1 MGMTVFMASGLM
13 SDTSFHTAP
22 ELAPVPRPGACVFG
36 LDETLLAE
44 LACPLTG
51 EPLHLHDGFLVNASD
66 TQSYVIDEQG
76 IPLFAQAAASAAGKV
91 QQIHYDRIAAA
102 YSENLTYPHTQE
114 YMIYLDNALRE
125 AVGGRPLGEVAE
137 ICCGLGEA
145 MRLFKHRVTH
155 GVGVDISLAMLH
167 RCQKEHPGGEFHLVQ
182 ADATLLPIR
191 PSQFDT
197 VFMLGGI
204 HHVMDR
210 EKLFAEVHRVLKP
223 GGLFIFREPVS
234 DFWPWRAIR
243 TVVYRFSSLLDAD
256 TERPL
261 LWSETVPPLEKAGF
275 EVTHWSTHGLLGFM
289 IFMNSD
295 ILVFNRLFRF
305 LPGIRALTRLAT
317 RLDALMLKLPGMGR
331 KGLQVIGVA
340 KAKTAPAVGS
350 I

>member
-1 MGMTVFMASGLM
+1 M
-13 SDTSFHTAP
+13 SDVPLPLSVGFASP
-22 ELAPVPRPGACVFG
+22 PPLAGQLATI
-36 LDETLLAE
+36 DSTLLAE

-51 EPLHLHDGFLVNASD
+51 EPLHLHDGFLKNASG
-66 TQSYVIDEQG
+66 TQRYAIDELG
-76 IPLFAQAAASAAGKV
+76 IPLFAQAAVSAAGKV
-91 QQIHYDRIAAA
+91 QQNHYDRIAAA

-114 YMIYLDNALRE
+114 YMIYLDNALRQVV
-125 AVGGRPLGEVAE
+125 ADRPLGEVAE

-182 ADATLLPIR
+182 ADATLLPIK
-191 PSQFDT
+191 PGQFDT

-210 EKLFAEVHRVLKP
+210 EKLFAEVRRVLKP

-243 TVVYRFSSLLDAD
+243 AVVYRFSSLLDAD

-289 IFMNSD
+289 VFMNSD

-340 KAKTAPAVGS
+340 KAKTSPDAGS
-350 I
+350 R